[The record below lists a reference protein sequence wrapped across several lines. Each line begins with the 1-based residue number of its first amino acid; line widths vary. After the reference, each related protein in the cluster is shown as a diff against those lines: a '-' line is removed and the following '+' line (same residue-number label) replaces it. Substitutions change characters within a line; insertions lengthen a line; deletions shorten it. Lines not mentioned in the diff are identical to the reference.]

1 MITVHSHITSLH
13 RFQSGFDNYLL
24 LAEQFGQNDCFLL
37 ESLAGP
43 EADTNRA
50 LVGFKPLLSVAL
62 KQDQLTLCG
71 HSAVLTPICQ
81 ALATSTLV
89 HPHSAHQ
96 FHLPDLKDLW
106 HVLRLIEAQFIIQR
120 DAAPVQL
127 RFGFFGYFGYDV
139 IHCVEDIP
147 RQIAD
152 DKPLADMVM
161 NIYQGLVYCD
171 LKQQKTYLIHNDIDG
186 VEPLKADTLSTL
198 LDVQQSPSEALSQ
211 QTTPAPQQI
220 EDSVD
225 KATYFDWVARA
236 LHHISIGDIYQI
248 QLGHELTI
256 KSQITPFAVY
266 QRLREFNPS
275 PYMYL
280 AHFNGMDV
288 IGASPELFISIQ
300 NGYVTQRPIAGTI
313 KRGKDDAEDRQLS
326 ETLCND
332 EKERAEHLML
342 VDLARNDIGRIC
354 QKNTLKV
361 QELMIVERYSHV
373 LHLVSTVS
381 GQKRDELDHYD
392 VIATNFPAGTMT
404 GTPKIRAVEL
414 IEAIE
419 NCRRGLYAGCI
430 GFIDFSGAVETALC
444 IRTAFYD
451 HGTYTIRAS
460 GGVVADSTQQGE
472 WQETI
477 SKLSAPYLA
486 ITGRELRN
494 EDFIN

>member
-1 MITVHSHITSLH
+1 MISVYSHTTHLQ
-13 RFQSGFDNYLL
+13 RFHTGFDSYLL
-24 LAEQFGQNDCFLL
+24 LAEQFGQNACLLL

-43 EADTNRA
+43 QADTNRA
-50 LVGFKPLLSVAL
+50 LVGFKPLLSITL
-62 KQDQLTLCG
+62 KHNQLNLCG
-71 HSAVLTPICQ
+71 HTAALMPICQ
-81 ALATSTLV
+81 ALTASSLV
-89 HPHSAHQ
+89 QSQSSQQ
-96 FHLPDLKDLW
+96 FCLHNLKDLW
-106 HVLRLIEAQFIIQR
+106 HVLRLIEAQFTVKR
-120 DAAPVQL
+120 DTTSMQL
-127 RFGFFGYFGYDV
+127 RFGFFGYFGYDI

-147 RQIAD
+147 RIIAD
-152 DKPLADMVM
+152 DKSLPDMVM
-161 NIYQGLVYCD
+161 HIYQGLVYCD
-171 LKQQKTYLIHNDIDG
+171 LEQHKTTVIHNDIAG
-186 VEPLKADTLSTL
+186 VEPLDVATLITQFNST
-198 LDVQQSPSEALSQ
+198 QPPSSAIVR
-211 QTTPAPQQI
+211 QTPPAPDHI

-225 KATYFDWVARA
+225 KSTYFNWVERA
-236 LHHISIGDIYQI
+236 LHHISIGDVYQI

-256 KSQITPFAVY
+256 NSHITPFAVY

-280 AHFNGMDV
+280 AHFNGIDV
-288 IGASPELFISIQ
+288 VGASPELFISIQ
-300 NGYVTQRPIAGTI
+300 DGLVMQRPIAGTI
-313 KRGKDDAEDRQLS
+313 KRGKNAAEDHQLS
-326 ETLCND
+326 QILSHD

-361 QELMIVERYSHV
+361 QDLMMVERYSHV
-373 LHLVSTVS
+373 LHMVSTVT
-381 GQKRDELDHYD
+381 GQKRDEIDHYD

-419 NCRRGLYAGCI
+419 NRRRGLYAGCI

-444 IRTAFYD
+444 IRTAFY
-451 HGTYTIRAS
+451 HNGTYTIRAS

-472 WQETI
+472 WQETL

-486 ITGRELRN
+486 ITGRELRD